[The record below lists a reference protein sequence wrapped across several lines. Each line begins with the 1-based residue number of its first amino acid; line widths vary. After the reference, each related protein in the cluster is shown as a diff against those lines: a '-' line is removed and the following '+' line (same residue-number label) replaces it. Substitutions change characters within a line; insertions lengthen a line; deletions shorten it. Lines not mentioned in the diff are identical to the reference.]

1 VGKTFDIGIKSESV
15 GLYNIA
21 LNTVQKEHILLFDNN
36 TVFSDIIYEPFTGF
50 RQQRLK
56 LVGWKTANW
65 NGDYYAPGFV
75 FDAAQVT
82 YWTANTD
89 YRIGDSVLNTKASSM
104 WPRSTT
110 TQQTQYSTTPIGR

>member
-1 VGKTFDIGIKSESV
+1 MVDQP
-15 GLYNIA
+15 Y
-21 LNTVQKEHILLFDNN
+21 
-36 TVFSDIIYEPFTGF
+36 TGF

-56 LVGWKTANW
+56 LVGWKTAGW

-89 YRIGDSVLNTKASSM
+89 YRIGDSVEYQGKFYVAT
-104 WPRSTT
+104 
-110 TQQTQYSTTPIGR
+110 